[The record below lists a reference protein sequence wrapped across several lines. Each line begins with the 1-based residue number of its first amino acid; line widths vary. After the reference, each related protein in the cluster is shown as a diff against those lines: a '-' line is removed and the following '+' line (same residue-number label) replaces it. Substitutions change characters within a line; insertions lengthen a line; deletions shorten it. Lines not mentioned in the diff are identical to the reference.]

1 MFIFLIE
8 IKGGIV
14 LKEAKSM
21 AFVNAYGV
29 LRTLENLCDTVDE
42 AKAVCKSLKK
52 PVSLCFDVTDGP
64 CVTYHFTNDGC
75 KMTEG
80 DYGCTCKM
88 KFSSPEKFNAL
99 TDDSK
104 PGVPVK
110 NIPQVLSFLMGPFT
124 KLTDI
129 LTKYLM
135 TSEDDLKN
143 RDFFEKSTVLTMYTI
158 GGAICALA
166 NNDSIS
172 KLSASYIPDGDIQMG
187 ITGAYYVTLRAR
199 DHKLE
204 LIKEKPDTPRA
215 IMEFKTIDLANALFN
230 GTASTMAELCAGNIY
245 MAGMINM
252 IDNVNRILD
261 RVAVYLG

>member
-1 MFIFLIE
+1 M
-8 IKGGIV
+8 
-14 LKEAKSM
+14 KEARAM

-42 AKAVCKSLKK
+42 AKAVCQSLTK
-52 PVSLCFDVTDGP
+52 PVALCFDVTDGP
-64 CVTYHFTNDGC
+64 CVTYHFSADGC
-75 KMTEG
+75 RFSEG

-88 KFSSPEKFNAL
+88 KFASPEKFNAL
-99 TDDSK
+99 IDDTK
-104 PGVPVK
+104 PGIPVK
-110 NIPQVLSFLMGPFT
+110 NPIQLIQFLLGPFS

-135 TSEDDLKN
+135 PKEEDLKN
-143 RDFFEKSTVLTMYTI
+143 RDFFETSTILTMYTI
-158 GGAICALA
+158 AGAICALA
-166 NNDSIS
+166 NEDSIS
-172 KLSASYIPDGDIQMG
+172 KGSASYIVDGDVQMG
-187 ITGAYYVTLRAR
+187 ITDAVYVTLRCR

-215 IMEFKTIDLANALFN
+215 IMEFKTIDLAYGLFT

-245 MAGMINM
+245 MAGMCNM
-252 IDNVNRILD
+252 LDNINRILD